1 MANFFTKYL
10 PTISF
15 RKAQPSSLIP
25 ATGINGM
32 PQSNWFTG
40 YSKSGEIVTERT
52 ANQLATYYAC
62 IRNICE
68 DISKLPYIVI
78 KTEKNGNKTKVTN
91 CNAYQLLN
99 KKPNSYAIPFDIK
112 YSILHDAIGRGNGYG
127 YIVRDRSGFIQEIHY
142 VDSNFVFPQ
151 YDVDTK
157 NLWYTINYEPLKL
170 AGIYS
175 SDEIFHIKG
184 AGNTMIGQSVLQFQ
198 LQSLGKALAIQDY
211 SSNYFKEGAAMSGLL
226 TFEGVNDEKKLQT
239 YINMFLN
246 SFSKGGIGGGP
257 SGMKFEQMNYD
268 PQKSQFIETEN
279 LIRGEIARWFRMP
292 LSKLSDLSD
301 TNNNSLEQTDIK
313 YLTDTLMPWIVRF
326 EQESDK
332 KLFAVNEINVLDGY
346 FDTEVYYRGDSA
358 AMERKVRTLFTAGG
372 VTPNEVRKFYNIN
385 TIDNEASDVNYVPS
399 NMIPANEAIEFW
411 KGQAEKNLQLTQS
424 QPANGGQQQ

>member
-1 MANFFTKYL
+1 MANFLTKYL
-10 PTISF
+10 PQISF
-15 RKAQPSSLIP
+15 RNKIPSGLVP
-25 ATGINGM
+25 ANGISGF
-32 PQSNWFTG
+32 PQSNWWSG
-40 YSKSGEIVTERT
+40 YSKSGEQVNERS

-68 DISKLPYIVI
+68 DISKLPYIVD
-78 KTEKNGNKTKVTN
+78 KTDKNGNKIKVTN
-91 CNAYQLLN
+91 CTTYQLLN
-99 KKPNSYAIPFDIK
+99 KKPNNYAIPFDIK

-127 YIVRDRSGFIQEIHY
+127 YIVRNKSGFIDEIHY
-142 VDSNFVFPQ
+142 VDSNFVYPQ
-151 YDVDTK
+151 YDQDTK

-170 AGIYS
+170 AGIYPS
-175 SDEIFHIKG
+175 TDVFHIKG
-184 AGNTMIGQSVLQFQ
+184 AGNTMIGQSILSFQ

-257 SGMKFEQMNYD
+257 SGMKFEKMNND

-326 EQESDK
+326 EQEADR
-332 KLFAVNEINVLDGY
+332 KLFQVNEINVLDGH
-346 FDTEVYYRGDSA
+346 FDVQIFYRGDSA
-358 AMERKVRTLFTAGG
+358 AMERKTRTMFSTGG
-372 VTPNEVRKFYNIN
+372 LTPNDVRIIWGEN
-385 TIDNEASDVNYVPS
+385 TLDNEASNINYVPS
-399 NMIPANEAIEFW
+399 NMIPSSEAIEFW

-424 QPANGGQQQ
+424 QAGNGGQQQ

>member
-10 PTISF
+10 PIINF
-15 RKAQPSSLIP
+15 RKKTPTNLMP

-32 PQSNWFTG
+32 PQSNFFSG
-40 YSKSGEIVTERT
+40 YSKSGEVVNERSV
-52 ANQLATYYAC
+52 NQLATYYAC

-68 DISKLPYIVI
+68 DISKLPYVVI
-78 KTEKNGNKTKVTN
+78 KTESNGNKTRITKN
-91 CNAYQLLN
+91 NAYQLLN
-99 KKPNSYAIPFDIK
+99 KKPNGYAIPFDIK
-112 YSILHDAIGRGNGYG
+112 YSILKDAIGRGNGYG
-127 YIVRDRSGFIQEIHY
+127 YIVRNSGGFVEEIHY
-142 VDSNFVFPQ
+142 VDSNFVYPQ
-151 YDVDTK
+151 YDTDTK

-175 SDEIFHIKG
+175 SEEVFHIKG
-184 AGNTMIGQSVLQFQ
+184 AGNTMVGQSVLGFQ

-301 TNNNSLEQTDIK
+301 TNNSSLEQTDIK

-326 EQESDK
+326 EQEADK
-332 KLFAVNEINVLDGY
+332 KLFAINERETLDGY
-346 FDTEVYYRGDSA
+346 FDTQVYYRGDSA
-358 AMERKVRTLFTAGG
+358 AMERKTRTMFTSGG
-372 VTPNEVRKFYNIN
+372 ITPNEVRKMWGEN
-385 TIDNEASDVNYVPS
+385 TIDNEASNINYVPS

-424 QPANGGQQQ
+424 EPIGGQQQ